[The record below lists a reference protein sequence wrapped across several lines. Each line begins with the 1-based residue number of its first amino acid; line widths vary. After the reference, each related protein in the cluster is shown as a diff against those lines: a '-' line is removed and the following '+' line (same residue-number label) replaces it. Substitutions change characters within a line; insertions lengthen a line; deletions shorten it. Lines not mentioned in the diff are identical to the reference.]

1 MDLIVKNLRKERFER
16 EICEERQEYLV
27 EEWIEEMRISNHR
40 MLVRDPS
47 RLHLHWACEMP
58 EEDDEGKVPVHL
70 TRRVKEGPDLS
81 SSSRLDPLLIWKM
94 AQIQSWNAVCWYGG
108 TSQIGI
114 KKTGKKKRYVDE
126 SKQS

>member
-1 MDLIVKNLRKERFER
+1 
-16 EICEERQEYLV
+16 
-27 EEWIEEMRISNHR
+27 MRISNHR

-94 AQIQSWNAVCWYGG
+94 AQIQSWNDVCWYGG
-108 TSQIGI
+108 TLQIGI
-114 KKTGKKKRYVDE
+114 KKSGKKERYVGKNQNKVECGRLRSTDCRSTPQIHRIRE
-126 SKQS
+126 VSFRRD